1 MRKRDYIFKRIGA
14 ALIDLFL
21 FALIIKIVEPFLFY
35 EHSRNPANTDNN
47 GYFFLVYYFV
57 YLSQDILMNKTI
69 GKHIFKLEMVFDNV
83 QPNGYKKY
91 IRIVI
96 RRIFDLF
103 ELVCPFI
110 YLLSIILTKKNQKL
124 GDIIAKMIIKPN

>member
-1 MRKRDYIFKRIGA
+1 
-14 ALIDLFL
+14 
-21 FALIIKIVEPFLFY
+21 
-35 EHSRNPANTDNN
+35 
-47 GYFFLVYYFV
+47 
-57 YLSQDILMNKTI
+57 MNKTI

-83 QPNGYKKY
+83 QSNGYKKY

-110 YLLSIILTKKNQKL
+110 YLLSIILTKKSQKL
-124 GDIIAKMIIKPN
+124 GDIIAKMIIKPKIIE

>member
-47 GYFFLVYYFV
+47 GSFFF
-57 YLSQDILMNKTI
+57 SILFGI
-69 GKHIFKLEMVFDNV
+69 SF
-83 QPNGYKKY
+83 PGYSH
-91 IRIVI
+91 
-96 RRIFDLF
+96 
-103 ELVCPFI
+103 E
-110 YLLSIILTKKNQKL
+110 
-124 GDIIAKMIIKPN
+124 